1 MQTCQLCIGHSI
13 IGPWRLT
20 DNYMASFPETFRFGE
35 FAGSL
40 LWLVFWIIVIVT
52 LVGLPLIF
60 IVLFYVPL
68 PEIDGE
74 VLTPYLFLTSILYPQ
89 SMVPVIETLLDSTL
103 FKVAVFPGFTYGALI
118 AAATI
123 FIERKFLAKMQL
135 IVGPL
140 YAGKIE
146 GILQL
151 MADGLKLLSKEIIVP
166 SGADKIIFWAA
177 PIAFVA
183 TAAAVIAV
191 IPAAPGWVVADI
203 DVGLL
208 AVFAILGFFPLIA
221 LLFSWASNSKY
232 PFIGGLRALHQM
244 IAFEIPFILSALSVV
259 LLSGTL
265 NLTDVVES
273 QIQSYWFIL
282 FLPISAFVFY
292 ISSLAELERVPFDLP
307 EAEAE
312 IVAGWLTE
320 TSGMIYGLIQL
331 GTYIKLYALAA
342 LFVVLFLGGW
352 AGPQIFPA
360 QIMPESEE
368 TIIPVIYDATI
379 ANAIFWFT
387 LKTFGIILLML
398 LPRGISPRIRIDIL
412 LHTGWYKLIVL
423 AFINMFIDVALIYGG
438 VLGPGGLLVR

>member
-1 MQTCQLCIGHSI
+1 
-13 IGPWRLT
+13 
-20 DNYMASFPETFRFGE
+20 MASYPRDFRFGG
-35 FAGSL
+35 FVVSL
-40 LWLVFWIIVIVT
+40 IWLIFWILIIVA

-60 IVLFYVPL
+60 IILFYVPL
-68 PEIDGE
+68 PEVDGE

-89 SMVPVIETLLDSTL
+89 SAIPVIETLLDTTF
-103 FKVAVFPGFTYGALI
+103 FKVAVFPGFTYAALI

-135 IVGPL
+135 RVGPL

-151 MADGLKLLSKEIIVP
+151 LADGLKLISKEIIIP
-166 SGADKIIFWAA
+166 SGSDKLIFWSA

-183 TAAAVIAV
+183 TAAAVVAL

-232 PFIGGLRALHQM
+232 PFIGGLRALHQL

-259 LLSGTL
+259 ILSGTL
-265 NLTDVVES
+265 NLTEVVES
-273 QIQSYWFIL
+273 QIQSYWFIF

-292 ISSLAELERVPFDLP
+292 ISSLAELERIPFDLP

-320 TSGMIYGLIQL
+320 TSGMIYGLLQL
-331 GTYIKLYALAA
+331 GSYIKTYALAA
-342 LFVVLFLGGW
+342 LFVILFLGGW

-360 QIMPESEE
+360 EITPESAEA
-368 TIIPVIYDATI
+368 IIPVSELYEQTD
-379 ANAIFWFT
+379 ANAAFWFT
-387 LKTFGIILLML
+387 LKTFGVIMLML

-423 AFINMFIDVALIYGG
+423 AFINMFVALALIYGG

>member
-1 MQTCQLCIGHSI
+1 
-13 IGPWRLT
+13 
-20 DNYMASFPETFRFGE
+20 MATAPGEFRFGN
-35 FAGSL
+35 FVGSL
-40 LWLVFWIIVIVT
+40 IWLIFWILIIVS
-52 LVGLPLIF
+52 LVGLPVIF
-60 IVLFYVPL
+60 IILFYVPL
-68 PEIDGE
+68 PPINGE
-74 VLTPYLFLTSILYPQ
+74 VLTPYLFL
-89 SMVPVIETLLDSTL
+89 SMMVDPTRTLPIIKYLIHTDL
-103 FKVAVFPGFTYGALI
+103 FRIAVFPGFTFAALI

-135 IVGPL
+135 RVGPL

-151 MADGLKLLSKEIIVP
+151 AADGLKLIAKEIVVP
-166 SGADKIIFWAA
+166 SGADKLIFWLA

-183 TAAAVIAV
+183 TAAALSAL
-191 IPAAPGWVVADI
+191 IPVAPGWVAADL

-208 AVFAILGFFPLIA
+208 AVFAIIGFFPLIA

-244 IAFEIPFILSALSVV
+244 IAFEIPFILSSLSVV
-259 LLSGTL
+259 LLAGSL
-265 NLTDVVES
+265 NLTDIAS
-273 QIQSYWFIL
+273 AQQPFWFIL

-292 ISSLAELERVPFDLP
+292 ISSLAELERIPFDLP

-331 GTYIKLYALAA
+331 GTYLKLYVLAA

-352 AGPQIFPA
+352 AGPQIFP
-360 QIMPESEE
+360 QE
-368 TIIPVIYDATI
+368 IIPGYTGEQIYNPVTV
-379 ANAIFWFT
+379 NSIFWFT
-387 LKTFGIILLML
+387 LKTFGIIMLIL
-398 LPRGISPRIRIDIL
+398 LPRGINPRIRIDIL

-423 AFINMFIDVALIYGG
+423 TFINVFIALALIYGG
-438 VLGPGGLLVR
+438 VLGPDGVLTQ

>member
-1 MQTCQLCIGHSI
+1 
-13 IGPWRLT
+13 
-20 DNYMASFPETFRFGE
+20 MASFPQNFRFGE

-40 LWLVFWIIVIVT
+40 IWLIFWILVIVA

-60 IVLFYVPL
+60 IILFYVPL

-74 VLTPYLFLTSILYPQ
+74 VLTPYLFLTSVLYPQ
-89 SMVPVIETLLDSTL
+89 SAIPVIETLLDSTL
-103 FKVAVFPGFTYGALI
+103 FKVAVFPGFTYAALI

-135 IVGPL
+135 RVGPL

-151 MADGLKLLSKEIIVP
+151 LADGLKLISKEIIVP
-166 SGADKIIFWAA
+166 SGADKLIFWAA
-177 PIAFVA
+177 PIAFVS
-183 TAAAVIAV
+183 TAAAVVAL
-191 IPAAPGWVVADI
+191 IPAGPGWVVADI

-232 PFIGGLRALHQM
+232 PFIGGLRALHQL

-259 LLSGTL
+259 ILSGTL
-265 NLTDVVES
+265 NLSGIAEA
-273 QIQSYWFIL
+273 QQPYWFIL

-292 ISSLAELERVPFDLP
+292 ISSLAELERIPFDLP

-331 GTYIKLYALAA
+331 GTYVKLYALSAI
-342 LFVVLFLGGW
+342 FVVLFLGGW
-352 AGPQIFPA
+352 AGPQIFPQELIPGYTGE
-360 QIMPESEE
+360 QIYNP
-368 TIIPVIYDATI
+368 ATV
-379 ANAIFWFT
+379 NSIFWFT
-387 LKTFGIILLML
+387 LKTVGVIMLIL
-398 LPRGISPRIRIDIL
+398 LPRGINPRIRIDIL

-423 AFINMFIDVALIYGG
+423 SFINMFIVLALIYGG
-438 VLGPGGLLVR
+438 VITPAGLLST